1 MEKKTKIEEAD
12 GQNVSVDNTEKRKHL
27 IYTVSERPPVHIT
40 IVCAL
45 QQGLMVLASQLIV
58 SLLVAEAVC
67 ASENNLLKARLLSST
82 LVMNGITTIAMNVIG
97 VRLPLFQGAMA
108 DYVIPLLIIASI
120 DGSFCSPLY
129 TNEASTTAVAN
140 MTFAVNGTIGDGDH
154 MARVMN
160 NIQMLSG
167 SLILAGFIH
176 AMLGFTGLIGFLIR
190 YIGPITIVPTILLL
204 FVFIVKPV
212 LKYVEASWPITMST
226 VGVAVFLFLYL
237 SKWQMPIPVWTPS
250 QGCRIIRYPLHQVF
264 AILISILFNWGLCAL
279 LTHLGAFS
287 SDPNEPSFNARTD
300 ARSEIIAENPWF
312 MFPYPGQFGEFK
324 FNSGAFLSCMIAT
337 LVSVLDSIGDYYAC
351 AKAARVPPPPRHA
364 MNRGILVEGFCSM
377 VSGAVGC
384 GHATGTY
391 GGNIG
396 AISATRVASRSVF
409 LCTGILYI
417 LFGVFG
423 KFSAIFITIPYP
435 VLGGAIFVMLGVCL
449 GVVVSNLEV
458 VDMSSSRN
466 IAIFGL
472 AVFIGLCVPTWAQ
485 RVKNPVDTGNQ
496 TFDRIMAMLLGNP
509 HLAGTIA
516 ACFLDNTV
524 PGTPEERGISAWQVS
539 EDDETAEVDPEK
551 FDEGYT
557 LYEPLL
563 PQRWLR
569 SPWMKYIPFLPYK
582 RPTSGAHKSV

>member
-82 LVMNGITTIAMNVIG
+82 LVMN
-97 VRLPLFQGAMA
+97 
-108 DYVIPLLIIASI
+108 
-120 DGSFCSPLY
+120 
-129 TNEASTTAVAN
+129 ASTTAVAN

-154 MARVMN
+154 MARYN
-160 NIQMLSG
+160 NKVVFSSYLTASCAMHLSLFDDGYYLIKFYIYYRKSGSDLYTLCFSLFKLSG

-449 GVVVSNLEV
+449 G
-458 VDMSSSRN
+458 
-466 IAIFGL
+466 
-472 AVFIGLCVPTWAQ
+472 
-485 RVKNPVDTGNQ
+485 NQ

-524 PGTPEERGISAWQVS
+524 PDLTKATLFTNRSFHRDGCDHRG
-539 EDDETAEVDPEK
+539 
-551 FDEGYT
+551 
-557 LYEPLL
+557 
-563 PQRWLR
+563 
-569 SPWMKYIPFLPYK
+569 
-582 RPTSGAHKSV
+582 

>member
-12 GQNVSVDNTEKRKHL
+12 GQNVSVDNTKERKHL

-82 LVMNGITTIAMNVIG
+82 LVMN
-97 VRLPLFQGAMA
+97 
-108 DYVIPLLIIASI
+108 
-120 DGSFCSPLY
+120 
-129 TNEASTTAVAN
+129 ASTTAVAN

-154 MARVMN
+154 MAR
-160 NIQMLSG
+160 LSG

-449 GVVVSNLEV
+449 G
-458 VDMSSSRN
+458 
-466 IAIFGL
+466 
-472 AVFIGLCVPTWAQ
+472 
-485 RVKNPVDTGNQ
+485 NQ

-509 HLAGTIA
+509 HLAGTIV

-524 PGTPEERGISAWQVS
+524 PDLTKATLFTNRSFHRDGCDHRG
-539 EDDETAEVDPEK
+539 
-551 FDEGYT
+551 
-557 LYEPLL
+557 
-563 PQRWLR
+563 
-569 SPWMKYIPFLPYK
+569 
-582 RPTSGAHKSV
+582 